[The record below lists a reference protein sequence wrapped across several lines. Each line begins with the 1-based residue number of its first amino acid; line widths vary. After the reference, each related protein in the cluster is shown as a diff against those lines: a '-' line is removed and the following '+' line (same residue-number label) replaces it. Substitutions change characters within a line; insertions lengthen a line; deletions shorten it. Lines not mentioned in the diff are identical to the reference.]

1 MSLFAKYSSTF
12 FHERTTNIHALSLTE
27 LNSLKRLAKDPNIVV
42 SKFDKGNGVAI
53 LNISDYEE
61 KMLKILNDRTKFV
74 PVGKDDNLQ
83 KLDQFQRCI
92 RYLKG
97 KGAITNEDYQRIYP
111 TSAVTPTMYGLP
123 KVHKDGTPLRPNL
136 ASTGSFNHECAK
148 WLSDVL
154 SPLRSDS
161 TNLKDTFSFID
172 KVKNFSLNDSV
183 MYSFDVVSLFTNIPL
198 QFTLQLILD
207 TIFKDNIETFHNL
220 NKRRLKTLLNWAAS
234 STTLQFQG
242 KYYKQVDRIAMGS
255 PIALMLADVFMN
267 HVIEEA
273 LSASQQNRPTLLLR
287 YVDDLFLVFS
297 NDEEAQSFFDVMNR
311 IHKSIN
317 FTQEQECNGQLAF
330 LDVLVSRNTGNVTQT
345 SVFRKKTHTGLYLK
359 WTSFVPYRYKRNL
372 VNSLLQRAYKIGS
385 SYKLIHSDFMRI
397 KEMLAK
403 NGYPRTF
410 VDNCIRGFL
419 NSKHTDTKRTNQI
432 TTQPTQKHL
441 TCRLPYLGPISMQVQ
456 HEIGNYFAKNTNGKI
471 KVRVIHDTFKLKS
484 FFRVKEG
491 QALLHRSNVVY
502 HIHCS
507 CGSNYIGETARNL
520 LTRLNEHNP
529 GSKKCKNTDVT
540 NHLYENSDHKIDFAK
555 PKILRTARNR
565 TKLFILETLSIDKLK
580 PDINVDQS
588 LITLYLFNT

>member
-1 MSLFAKYSSTF
+1 MRKEEKTKNNHVLNRYKVIDDWSTF
-12 FHERTTNIHALSLTE
+12 MSGFSLSMLKVSKM
-27 LNSLKRLAKDPNIVV
+27 NSLV
-42 SKFDKGNGVAI
+42 
-53 LNISDYEE
+53 
-61 KMLKILNDRTKFV
+61 
-74 PVGKDDNLQ
+74 
-83 KLDQFQRCI
+83 
-92 RYLKG
+92 
-97 KGAITNEDYQRIYP
+97 
-111 TSAVTPTMYGLP
+111 
-123 KVHKDGTPLRPNL
+123 
-136 ASTGSFNHECAK
+136 
-148 WLSDVL
+148 
-154 SPLRSDS
+154 
-161 TNLKDTFSFID
+161 
-172 KVKNFSLNDSV
+172 
-183 MYSFDVVSLFTNIPL
+183 
-198 QFTLQLILD
+198 
-207 TIFKDNIETFHNL
+207 
-220 NKRRLKTLLNWAAS
+220 
-234 STTLQFQG
+234 
-242 KYYKQVDRIAMGS
+242 
-255 PIALMLADVFMN
+255 
-267 HVIEEA
+267 
-273 LSASQQNRPTLLLR
+273 
-287 YVDDLFLVFS
+287 
-297 NDEEAQSFFDVMNR
+297 
-311 IHKSIN
+311 
-317 FTQEQECNGQLAF
+317 
-330 LDVLVSRNTGNVTQT
+330 
-345 SVFRKKTHTGLYLK
+345 
-359 WTSFVPYRYKRNL
+359 
-372 VNSLLQRAYKIGS
+372 GS

-441 TCRLPYLGPISMQVQ
+441 TCRIPFLGPISMQVQ

-555 PKILRTARNR
+555 PKILGTARNR

-588 LITLYLFNT
+588 SITLYLFNTWLFFVFSSFLIHCTTLVSQNYLVCLAVEQQIVYISRFYSIAALCITFTEMCLLSFETSSLLFYCFRFYFLLMMDIAKSETFKNFIILNKALLFLIKFESKTIIWSSIQFLYNFKSFWSNTEKVNSKNLPLF